1 MNSLYRY
8 TTHVSLRNLQLTGS
22 AEHALS
28 VTQLHFTVWPDH
40 GVPAGSE
47 ISGRHVA
54 KCDYILYKA
63 TQTAEVVAI
72 SGELASLCAAVGVSR
87 A

>member
-1 MNSLYRY
+1 MHETDSNSNSGFSITVCTFYI
-8 TTHVSLRNLQLTGS
+8 
-22 AEHALS
+22 LS
-28 VTQLHFTVWPDH
+28 
-40 GVPAGSE
+40 GSE

-72 SGELASLCAAVGVSR
+72 SGELASLCAAVREAVSQGAGQIAGR
-87 A
+87 AWS